1 MIVDAHTH
9 VFPASFRERR
19 AELASREPLFAAL
32 YGDPG
37 AKMASAGE
45 LLQSMDEAG
54 VERSI
59 IANFAWR
66 DAALVD
72 ETNEYIL
79 GAAAKSNGRLIPFVS
94 VHFPE
99 GFGAHGRAETDD
111 APPDGRADVRAAIRG
126 LAAAGARGI
135 GELRPEDSGY
145 SLANSDEADILAWA
159 AMAYDLA
166 LLFHVSEPVGH
177 PYPGKSGLSIEAL
190 YAFAAAAS
198 GATIIAAHWGGG
210 LPFYAL
216 MPEVAD
222 ALENVYV
229 DTAASH
235 LLYEPAIYRHVAD
248 IIGPDKILFGSDYPL
263 ASQAKSLRRLE
274 EAPLSEAERVLIA
287 GENARRLFG
296 LS

>member
-9 VFPASFRERR
+9 VFPASFKDRREDLV
-19 AELASREPLFAAL
+19 AREPTFAAL
-32 YGDPG
+32 YGDPA
-37 AKMASAGE
+37 AKIASAGE
-45 LLQSMDEAG
+45 LLQSMDQAG
-54 VERSI
+54 IDRSVI
-59 IANFAWR
+59 VNFAWQ

-79 GAAAKSNGRLIPFVS
+79 GAAAKSDGRLIPFVS

-111 APPDGRADVRAAIRG
+111 APATERNDVRAAIRG
-126 LAAAGARGI
+126 LASAGARGI
-135 GELRPEDSGY
+135 GELRPDDSGY
-145 SLANSDEADILAWA
+145 NLANSDEADILAWA
-159 AMAYDLA
+159 AMAYDLP

-177 PYPGKSGLSIEAL
+177 PYPGKHGLSIDAL

-198 GATIIAAHWGGG
+198 GTTIIAAHWGGG

-235 LLYEPAIYRHVAD
+235 LLYDPAIYRHVAD
-248 IIGPDKILFGSDYPL
+248 IIGPDKVLFASDYPL

-274 EAPLSEAERVLIA
+274 EAPLSDDERTLIA

-296 LS
+296 LT